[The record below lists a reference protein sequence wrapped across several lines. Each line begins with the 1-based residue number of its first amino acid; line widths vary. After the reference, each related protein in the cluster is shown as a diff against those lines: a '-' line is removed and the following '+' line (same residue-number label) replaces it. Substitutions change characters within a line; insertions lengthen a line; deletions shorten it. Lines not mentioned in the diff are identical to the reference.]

1 VRAHLSALESSG
13 LNDQGSA
20 FRVMLVGN
28 CSEGERMAGKM
39 GRKLFEKQ
47 RSDG

>member
-1 VRAHLSALESSG
+1 
-13 LNDQGSA
+13 
-20 FRVMLVGN
+20 MLVGN
-28 CSEGERMAGKM
+28 CSEGERMAGKK